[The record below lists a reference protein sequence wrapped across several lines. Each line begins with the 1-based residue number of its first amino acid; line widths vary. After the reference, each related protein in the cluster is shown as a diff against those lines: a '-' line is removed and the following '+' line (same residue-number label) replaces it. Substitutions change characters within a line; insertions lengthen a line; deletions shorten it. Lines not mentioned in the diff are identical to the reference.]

1 MLDFVQPQVAGYRSC
16 RWWLD
21 ATNMWNSNGVAPLKS
36 KGAQGARPPHPFPL
50 PRCPHTRKELLTNR
64 YPNALCSICF
74 SPSIWNGFVS
84 IGRPR

>member
-1 MLDFVQPQVAGYRSC
+1 MVVGRDKHVELEWRGPSEKQGVQGGQA
-16 RWWLD
+16 
-21 ATNMWNSNGVAPLKS
+21 
-36 KGAQGARPPHPFPL
+36 F
-50 PRCPHTRKELLTNR
+50 PRCPHTRKELLSNR